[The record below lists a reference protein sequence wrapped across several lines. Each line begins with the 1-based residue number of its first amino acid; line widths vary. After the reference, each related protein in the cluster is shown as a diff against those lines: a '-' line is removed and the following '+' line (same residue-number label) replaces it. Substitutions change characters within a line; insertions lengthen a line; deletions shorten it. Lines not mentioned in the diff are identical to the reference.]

1 MRHKLSF
8 FLSVLY
14 ASLSIVA
21 LNPCPS
27 IVRLE
32 PGFIKGIESN
42 NLKQFLG
49 IPFGIVPVR
58 FSLAEPAPSWSG
70 VLDASYYGYSCLQQF
85 RGSEE
90 QRKLYKKWYNT
101 PPPLGKEA
109 EDCLNLNVYAPASA
123 TPGSKPVLFWIHGGS
138 FSIGSSSLPVYN
150 GSSLAATQDVFVVTI
165 NYRTNVFRFPGS
177 PSLSLTEQNVG

>member
-1 MRHKLSF
+1 MKHTLSF

-14 ASLSIVA
+14 ASLPLVA
-21 LNPCPS
+21 PNSCPS
-27 IVRLE
+27 VIRLE
-32 PGFIKGIESN
+32 TGLIKGIESS

-49 IPFGIVPVR
+49 IPFAVVPER

-70 VLDASYYGYSCLQQF
+70 VFDASYYGHSCLQQF
-85 RGSEE
+85 RGSKEE
-90 QRKLYKKWYNT
+90 KELSKKWYNT

-109 EDCLNLNVYAPASA
+109 EDCLSLNVYAPASA

-150 GSSLAATQDVFVVTI
+150 GSDLAITQDVVVVTI
-165 NYRTNVFRFPGS
+165 NYRTNVFGFPGS
-177 PSLSLTEQNVG
+177 PSLSLKEQNLG